1 MWRLLSQSQLEHS
14 HRPYNLL
21 DSENTIRTHRMM
33 ILDNLAL
40 FLRIV
45 EKGGSA
51 AAGRELGL
59 SAASVSERL
68 VALEKYYGAALLR
81 RTTRAIN
88 LTDEGRLL
96 VEGARRL
103 LAEADELEALIRLGV
118 EKISGPIRLSAPI
131 DLGRSYVV
139 PTLDAFLAE
148 HPEVTIDLNLTD
160 GYVDLVGQGQDFAIR
175 YGELADSTL
184 RVKRLAENRRIV
196 CASPAYLR
204 NKGRPQHPDDLA
216 DHECILMRFGQT
228 IDRDWPFLIDGKVR
242 RVVVRGQRIA
252 NDGGL
257 VRDWCLHGYGLAR
270 KSLWDVDADLKAGT
284 LVELLQEFSP
294 GGTGLQ
300 IVYPATQDQPKRV
313 RLLIDRIAEAFSEL

>member
-1 MWRLLSQSQLEHS
+1 M
-14 HRPYNLL
+14 
-21 DSENTIRTHRMM
+21 T

-45 EKGGSA
+45 EKGGLA

-68 VALEKYYGAALLR
+68 GALEKYYGAALLH
-81 RTTRAIN
+81 RTTRAIS

-131 DLGRSYVV
+131 DLGRTYIVPVV
-139 PTLDAFLAE
+139 DAFLAE
-148 HPEVTIDLNLTD
+148 HPDVTIDLNLTD
-160 GYVDLVGQGQDFAIR
+160 GYVDLVGQGQDLAIR
-175 YGELADSTL
+175 YGELADSTM
-184 RVKRLAENRRIV
+184 RVKRLGKNRRVV
-196 CASPAYLR
+196 CASPEYLR

-216 DHECILMRFGQT
+216 HHECILMRFGPT
-228 IDRDWPFLIDGKVR
+228 IDRDWPFLVDGKVR
-242 RVVVRGQRIA
+242 RVVVRGHRIA

-257 VRDWCLHGYGLAR
+257 VRDWCRNGYGVAR
-270 KSLWDVDADLKAGT
+270 KSLWDIDADLKAGT
-284 LVELLQEFSP
+284 LVEILKKFSP
-294 GGTGLQ
+294 GDTGLQ

-313 RLLIDRIAEAFSEL
+313 RLLIETIG

>member
-1 MWRLLSQSQLEHS
+1 
-14 HRPYNLL
+14 
-21 DSENTIRTHRMM
+21 MM

-45 EKGGSA
+45 EKGGLA
-51 AAGRELGL
+51 VAGRELGL

-68 VALEKYYGAALLR
+68 VALEKYYGAALLH
-81 RTTRAIN
+81 RTTRAIS

-103 LAEADELEALIRLGV
+103 LAEADELETLIRLGV

-131 DLGRSYVV
+131 DLGRTYLV
-139 PTLDAFLAE
+139 PVLDAFLAE
-148 HPEVTIDLNLTD
+148 HPDVSIDLNLTD
-160 GYVDLVGQGQDFAIR
+160 GYVDLVAQGQDLAIR

-184 RVKRLAENRRIV
+184 RVKRLGNNRRVV

-204 NKGRPQHPDDLA
+204 DKGLPQHPDELA
-216 DHECILMRFGQT
+216 RHECILMRFGMT
-228 IDRDWPFLIDGKVR
+228 IDRDWPFLINGEAR
-242 RVVVRGQRIA
+242 RVIVRGHRIA

-257 VRDWCLHGYGLAR
+257 VRDWCRNGYGIAR
-270 KSLWDVDADLKAGT
+270 KSIWDIEADLKAGT
-284 LVELLQEFSP
+284 LVELLQEFSA
-294 GGTGLQ
+294 GSTGLQ

-313 RLLIDRIAEAFSEL
+313 RLLIERIAKAFFSSDT

>member
-1 MWRLLSQSQLEHS
+1 
-14 HRPYNLL
+14 
-21 DSENTIRTHRMM
+21 MM

-45 EKGGSA
+45 EKGGLA
-51 AAGRELGL
+51 PAGRELGL
-59 SAASVSERL
+59 SPASVSERL
-68 VALEKYYGAALLR
+68 VALEKYYGAALLH
-81 RTTRAIN
+81 RTTRAIS

-96 VEGARRL
+96 VQGARRL

-118 EKISGPIRLSAPI
+118 NKISGPIRLSAPI

-139 PTLDAFLAE
+139 PILDAFLAK

-184 RVKRLAENRRIV
+184 RVKRLADNRRVV

-204 NKGRPQHPDDLA
+204 DKGRPQHPDDLA

-228 IDRDWPFLIDGKVR
+228 IDRDWPFLVDGKVR

-257 VRDWCLHGYGLAR
+257 VRDWCLDGYGLAR

-313 RLLIDRIAEAFSEL
+313 RLLIDRIAEAFSDLGA